1 MPRRGSINTISI
13 RKKIN
18 KGLDNKGPQNQLYK
32 KVYAKFLIKKQQLI
46 SDFENHSVTRE
57 IKQGPSSSNISGTLG
72 GYGNLY
78 SFIGFDGGDPT
89 GRVSQALNSG
99 VRLIRIPQKI
109 KRGKSVIYSYTVK
122 FPSIQELAIVAP
134 MPWEP
139 GNWVDRIER
148 GISGLGSYIYRMG
161 ISSSRSGTGVQ
172 SKGKVRTA
180 TYQRT
185 SYMSA
190 IFATFR
196 KGWTL

>member
-78 SFIGFDGGDPT
+78 SFIGFEKGSRPVEPV
-89 GRVSQALNSG
+89 RQALDRSVKLN
-99 VRLIRIPQKI
+99 RQPKIRKT
-109 KRGKSVIYSYTVK
+109 GKGQLFEYS
-122 FPSIQELAIVAP
+122 I
-134 MPWEP
+134 
-139 GNWVDRIER
+139 
-148 GISGLGSYIYRMG
+148 
-161 ISSSRSGTGVQ
+161 
-172 SKGKVRTA
+172 
-180 TYQRT
+180 
-185 SYMSA
+185 
-190 IFATFR
+190 
-196 KGWTL
+196 